1 MIFADVFIQRT
12 AESVGDVVFSIGK
25 STCTAETAHNGT
37 ALAVNAALDLISI
50 DGTVAL
56 LQRMTGF
63 EDGDLQVG
71 ILLYQLVSGEDTAG
85 AGTDNNDVIFHRE
98 WFLS

>member
-1 MIFADVFIQRT
+1 VLWLLEYYIRNEGLMINGSNEGIELEIPLDFLT
-12 AESVGDVVFSIGK
+12 PGK
-25 STCTAETAHNGT
+25 NYT
-37 ALAVNAALDLISI
+37 
-50 DGTVAL
+50 
-56 LQRMTGF
+56 MTGF